1 MSFVKK
7 ATPPPAVEEGDMLK
21 AKIVDIK
28 KVQSQWKDEEGNLR
42 EQLEFDLALED
53 GYKVKTWMAYYEQP
67 SERSKLGKLALKL
80 AEVTKKDPKNIQEF
94 LDLLKNYGWIFVKV
108 KGFREFEE
116 ELYPNFTIVVDKL
129 PQAKVETKEPVPQT
143 QSKQPTLEV
152 QTKQF
157 DAKQLLAPFE
167 DAVKLGLPFNE
178 TDFTRAF
185 LVEQRIFL
193 FKNGY
198 IEKRLD
204 LYYPTNKAY
213 SLFQ

>member
-1 MSFVKK
+1 VSFVKK
-7 ATPPPAVEEGDMLK
+7 AAPPPAVEEGDVLK

-42 EQLEFDLALED
+42 EQLEFDLALEN

-116 ELYPNFTIVVDKL
+116 ELYPNFSVVVDKL
-129 PQAKVETKEPVPQT
+129 PET
-143 QSKQPTLEV
+143 QPTLEP
-152 QTKQF
+152 QTKQY

-167 DAVKLGLPFNE
+167 DAVKMGLPFNE

-193 FKNGY
+193 FKNGFV
-198 IEKRLD
+198 EKRMD
-204 LYYPTNKAY
+204 LYYPTSKAAN
-213 SLFQ
+213 LFQ